1 VSQPLP
7 AVLAVDG
14 GNSKTDLALA
24 AADGT
29 LLALVRGPGMPHK
42 LSEATVQVLGDLVE
56 SAAAQAGLRPV
67 AGSGTGPASVGLV
80 ADHLVA
86 CVANVDLPADERQLE
101 RMLADQG
108 WTRTCQ
114 VANDTYAVLRA
125 GLDDA
130 GTAVAAVP
138 GRPLDPRA
146 ERYWGVAV
154 TCGAGINGA
163 GVAPD
168 GRRAGFLALGEISG
182 DWGGGTALGLK
193 AQWHASRAADGRGP
207 ATALRYAV
215 PAHFGLTEPDE
226 VAEAIFRGRVS
237 FGDLAGLSRLVF
249 ETADASDDVACG
261 IVTRLAQEIFLL
273 ARSVITRL
281 GLARLPVPV
290 VLGGGILAA
299 RHSLLIDQVTD
310 LITAEVPGAQVR
322 VVSQPPVVGAALT
335 GLDLAGAPAGAKQRL
350 RDSFAELSEPHER
363 AIR

>member
-1 VSQPLP
+1 MNRPP
-7 AVLAVDG
+7 AAVLAVDG
-14 GNSKTDLALA
+14 GNSKTDLALV

-29 LLALVRGPGMPHK
+29 LLALVRGAGMPGH
-42 LSEATVQVLGDLVE
+42 LTDATVQVVADLVE
-56 SAAAQAGLRPV
+56 SAAAQAGLDRPRGS
-67 AGSGTGPASVGLV
+67 GSGTGQAGLI

-130 GTAVAAVP
+130 GAAVAAES
-138 GRPLDPRA
+138 GGARNSEA
-146 ERYWGVAV
+146 QRYWGVAV
-154 TCGAGINGA
+154 TCGAGINCA

-168 GRRAGFLALGEISG
+168 GRKAGFLALGDITG
-182 DWGGGTALGLK
+182 DWGGGFGLGVK
-193 AQWHASRAADGRGP
+193 AQWHASRAADLRGP
-207 ATALRYAV
+207 ATALRHAV
-215 PAHFGLTEPDE
+215 PAHFGLSEPDD
-226 VAEAIFRGRVS
+226 VAEAIHRGHVMYT
-237 FGDLAGLSRLVF
+237 DLAELSLVVF
-249 ETADASDDVACG
+249 EVADAGDEVARG
-261 IVTRLAQEIFLL
+261 IVKRLAEEIYLM

-290 VLGGGILAA
+290 VLGGAVLAA
-299 RHSLLIDQVTD
+299 RHSLLIDQVTA
-310 LITAEVPGAQVR
+310 LITAEAPGAQVG

-335 GLDLAGAPAGAKQRL
+335 GLDLAGAPATAKQRL
-350 RDSFAELSEPHER
+350 RNAFAELSEPRER